1 MNLFSL
7 PADTPFLDALA
18 AAWLADAAGEP
29 TRIAEGLILLP
40 TRRAARAL
48 ADAFLRQSAGRPLLL
63 PRIIAFGALDE
74 APLAL
79 AGALDL
85 APAVPPMLRLA
96 HLTRLILALDG
107 ASGAPRSAERAW
119 PLAVELAALMDEA
132 EREGVDLAAALPR
145 ATEGQFARHWQQT
158 LEFLAIVTS
167 AWPRWLAANALMN
180 PSARGVALIEA
191 QAEAWRRAAPETPI
205 WAAGSAGGIPA
216 VARLLGVVARL
227 PRGRVVLPGF
237 DGDVPVENGAVFP
250 PETHPAAG
258 MHRLLAAIG
267 ATPGDVRPWGESP
280 WGESPWGGEPRKTAR
295 AGLAPG
301 RAAILA
307 RALLPAGALDRWREG
322 SVPDIPGITRLEAAD
337 EHQEAQAIAL
347 ILRGALERP
356 EGRPGARAALVT
368 PDRDLALRVAAE
380 LARYGVIVDDSAGEA
395 LGETP
400 PSVFLRLLASAW
412 AEDLAPVPLL
422 ALLKHP
428 YAAAGL
434 ATDAAR
440 DLARRLELAAL
451 RGPRPPGG
459 IVGLRRVL
467 AEVAEREALEDF
479 ITRIAE
485 ALAPL
490 SRLAAG
496 VEPVPAETLLTA
508 LIEAGEA
515 LAATDAEAGAAR
527 LWAFEEGGAL
537 AELLAEA
544 LAALAVLPPLPA
556 ASLPGLLDA
565 LLAGAVVR
573 SRRALRGRAGTEHPR
588 VFIWGLLEARRQSAE
603 LIVLGGLAEG
613 VWPPSVDPGP
623 WLSRPMRAALGLPSP
638 EAAIGQSAHDFVM
651 AACAAPEVVLS
662 CPRRRERAPV
672 VPARWLTRLD
682 AMLEPPLA
690 RHPAAAWA
698 AAIDQPE
705 GKPRPVPPPAPRP
718 PANLRPRRLTVTE
731 IETLFADPYAIYA
744 RHILRLTPLAPLD
757 PPIGRAD
764 FGVIVHRALRR
775 FCDRL
780 AALPDAATMA
790 ATLDNELETALLQ
803 AAIRPAL
810 AAWWRPRL
818 RRIAHWVA
826 GWEAAR
832 GQAQHRAAE
841 RAGEWLLPVA
851 GGFTLAGRA
860 DRIERHED
868 GGIVLIDFKTGTVPR
883 ESEVAEGTAPQLPL
897 EAAMAEA
904 GAFGDEFRAPAVSLL
919 YLHLTGGVTPG
930 AEHALFAG
938 DHATLGQIIAA
949 TKTRLLS
956 VLETFADDATPYRAT
971 PSPPGRASWRSD
983 YAALARQSEWQ
994 VASVE
999 ANDDDG

>member
-1 MNLFSL
+1 MNLFTL
-7 PADTPFLDALA
+7 PADLPFLDAIA
-18 AAWLADAAGEP
+18 AAWLTDAGGAP
-29 TRIAEGLILLP
+29 AAVAEGLILLP

-48 ADAFLRQSAGRPLLL
+48 AEAFLRQSGGQPLLL

-74 APLAL
+74 TPLAL

-85 APAVPPMLRLA
+85 PPSVPPMLRLA

-132 EREGVDLAAALPR
+132 EREGIDLASALPGAAQR
-145 ATEGQFARHWQQT
+145 QFARHWQQT
-158 LEFLAIVTS
+158 LTFLAIVTR
-167 AWPRWLAANALMN
+167 AWPQWLAENAVMN
-180 PSARGVALIEA
+180 PAAREVALIAA
-191 QAEAWRRAAPETPI
+191 QAEAWRRAPPKTRV
-205 WAAGSAGGIPA
+205 WAAGSTGGIPA

-227 PRGRVVLPGF
+227 PHGRVVLPGF
-237 DGDVPVENGAVFP
+237 DADVPAEEGAAFP
-250 PETHPAAG
+250 PETHPAAA

-267 ATPGDVRPWGESP
+267 ASPGDVRPWDEMLP
-280 WGESPWGGEPRKTAR
+280 
-295 AGLAPG
+295 AGLAARAPG

-307 RALLPAGALDRWREG
+307 RALLPAAGLDRWREG
-322 SVPDIPGITRLEAAD
+322 RVAALPGVTRLEAAD

-356 EGRPGARAALVT
+356 GARAALVT
-368 PDRDLALRVAAE
+368 PDRDLAVRVTAE
-380 LARYGVIVDDSAGEA
+380 LARYGVVADDSAGEA

-400 PSVFLRLLASAW
+400 PAVFLRLLAAAW

-428 YAAAGL
+428 FAAAGL
-434 ATDAAR
+434 TPEAAR
-440 DLARRLELAAL
+440 ELARRLERAAL

-479 ITRIAE
+479 VTRIE
-485 ALAPL
+485 VALAPL
-490 SRLAAG
+490 LRLGSAVAF
-496 VEPVPAETLLTA
+496 VPAETLLAA

-515 LAATDAEAGAAR
+515 LAATDSESGAAR
-527 LWAFEEGGAL
+527 LWAFEEGVAL
-537 AELLAEA
+537 AELLSEA
-544 LAALAVLPPLPA
+544 LAALAVLPPLAA

-565 LLAGAVVR
+565 LLAGSVVR
-573 SRRALRGRAGTEHPR
+573 SRRALRGRDGAEHPR
-588 VFIWGLLEARRQSAE
+588 IFIWGLLEARLQSAE

-623 WLSRPMRAALGLPSP
+623 WLSRPMRAAIGLPSP

-651 AACAAPEVVLS
+651 AACGAPEVVLS

-682 AMLEPPLA
+682 AMLETPLR
-690 RHPAAAWA
+690 RHPAAEWA
-698 AAIDQPE
+698 AAIDQPA
-705 GKPRPVPPPAPRP
+705 GKPRPVAQPAPRP
-718 PANLRPRRLTVTE
+718 PAALRPRRLTVTE
-731 IETLFADPYAIYA
+731 IEPLLADPYAIYA
-744 RHILRLTPLAPLD
+744 RHILGLKPLAPLD

-780 AALPDAATMA
+780 PTLASTTDMAGALE
-790 ATLDNELETALLQ
+790 NEVEEALIK

-810 AAWWRPRL
+810 ATWWRPRL

-826 GWEAAR
+826 EWEMAR
-832 GQAQHRAAE
+832 GPAPHQAAE
-841 RAGEWLLPVA
+841 RAGEWVLPAA

-860 DRIERHED
+860 DRIERD
-868 GGIVLIDFKTGTVPR
+868 AAGGIILIDFKTGRVPSER
-883 ESEVAEGTAPQLPL
+883 EVALGGAPQLPL

-904 GAFGDEFRAPAVSLL
+904 GAFGQEFQGPVTSLL

-930 AEHALFAG
+930 AERALFAA
-938 DHATLGQIIAA
+938 DAATLARVVAA
-949 TKTRLLS
+949 TRVLL
-956 VLETFADDATPYRAT
+956 LDCIKAFADEATPYRAN
-971 PSPPGRASWRSD
+971 PPPPGRASWRSD

-994 VASVE
+994 VVSPE
-999 ANDDDG
+999 GSDDDG

>member
-1 MNLFSL
+1 MNLFTL
-7 PADTPFLDALA
+7 PADLPFLDAIA
-18 AAWLADAAGEP
+18 AAWLTDAGGAP
-29 TRIAEGLILLP
+29 AAVAEGLILLP

-48 ADAFLRQSAGRPLLL
+48 AEAFLRQSGGQPLLL

-74 APLAL
+74 TPLAL

-85 APAVPPMLRLA
+85 PPSVPPMLRLA

-132 EREGVDLAAALPR
+132 EREGIDLASALPGAAQR
-145 ATEGQFARHWQQT
+145 QFARHWQQT
-158 LEFLAIVTS
+158 LTFLAIVTR
-167 AWPRWLAANALMN
+167 AWPQWLAENAVMN
-180 PSARGVALIEA
+180 PAAREVALIAA
-191 QAEAWRRAAPETPI
+191 QAEAWRRAPPKTRV
-205 WAAGSAGGIPA
+205 WAAGSTGGIPA

-227 PRGRVVLPGF
+227 PHGRVVLPGF
-237 DGDVPVENGAVFP
+237 DADVPAEEGAAFP
-250 PETHPAAG
+250 PETHPAAA

-267 ATPGDVRPWGESP
+267 ASPGDVRPWDEMLP
-280 WGESPWGGEPRKTAR
+280 
-295 AGLAPG
+295 AGLAARAPG

-307 RALLPAGALDRWREG
+307 RALLPAAGLDRWREG
-322 SVPDIPGITRLEAAD
+322 RVAALPGVTRLEAAD

-356 EGRPGARAALVT
+356 GARAALVT
-368 PDRDLALRVAAE
+368 PDRDLAVRVTAE
-380 LARYGVIVDDSAGEA
+380 LARYGVVADDSAGEA

-400 PSVFLRLLASAW
+400 PAVFLRLLAAAW

-428 YAAAGL
+428 FAAAGL
-434 ATDAAR
+434 TPEAAR
-440 DLARRLELAAL
+440 ELARRLERAAL

-479 ITRIAE
+479 VTRIE
-485 ALAPL
+485 VALAPL
-490 SRLAAG
+490 LRLGSAVAF
-496 VEPVPAETLLTA
+496 VPAETLLVA

-515 LAATDAEAGAAR
+515 LAATDSESGAAR
-527 LWAFEEGGAL
+527 LWAFEEGVAL
-537 AELLAEA
+537 AELLSEA
-544 LAALAVLPPLPA
+544 LAALAVLPPLAA

-573 SRRALRGRAGTEHPR
+573 SRRALRGRDGAEHPR
-588 VFIWGLLEARRQSAE
+588 IFIWGLLEARLQSAE

-682 AMLEPPLA
+682 AMLETPLA

-780 AALPDAATMA
+780 AALPDAAAMA
-790 ATLDNELETALLQ
+790 AALDNELETALLQ

-904 GAFGDEFRAPAVSLL
+904 GAFGEAFRAPAVSLL

-999 ANDDDG
+999 ASDDDG

>member
-267 ATPGDVRPWGESP
+267 ATPGDVRP

-623 WLSRPMRAALGLPSP
+623 WLSRPMRAAIGLPSP

-651 AACAAPEVVLS
+651 AACGAPEVVFS

-682 AMLEPPLA
+682 AMLETPLR
-690 RHPAAAWA
+690 RHPAAEWA
-698 AAIDQPE
+698 AAIDQPA
-705 GKPRPVPPPAPRP
+705 GKPRPVAPPAPRP
-718 PANLRPRRLTVTE
+718 PAALRPRRLTVTE

-744 RHILRLTPLAPLD
+744 RHILGLKPLAPLD

-780 AALPDAATMA
+780 PTLASTTDMAGALE
-790 ATLDNELETALLQ
+790 NEVEEALLK

-810 AAWWRPRL
+810 ATWWRPRL

-826 GWEAAR
+826 GWEMAR
-832 GQAQHRAAE
+832 GPAPHQAAE
-841 RAGEWLLPVA
+841 RAGEWVLPAA

-860 DRIERHED
+860 DRIERD
-868 GGIVLIDFKTGTVPR
+868 AAGGIILIDFKTGRVPSER
-883 ESEVAEGTAPQLPL
+883 EVALGGAPQLPL

-904 GAFGDEFRAPAVSLL
+904 GAFGQEFHGPVTSLL

-930 AEHALFAG
+930 AERALFAA
-938 DHATLGQIIAA
+938 DAATLARVVAA
-949 TKTRLLS
+949 TRVLL
-956 VLETFADDATPYRAT
+956 LDCIKAFADEATPYRAN
-971 PSPPGRASWRSD
+971 PPPPGRASWRSD

-994 VASVE
+994 VVSPE
-999 ANDDDG
+999 GSDDDG